1 MTGKTYINRQIAW
14 KAFAY
19 LVCVSMALIVLVPL
33 YIAVMGGF
41 KSMGQLMT
49 APLALPSPC
58 LPEQYGDMLTGKQ
71 GVLWQLFGN
80 SLFVAFCTVSLA
92 LVLCCSAAFAL
103 ARMHFRIKGLMYGYF
118 LLGLL
123 FPLTVAILPIY
134 IQIRNLKLIDNFF
147 GVILP
152 QVAFQLPAQI
162 LLLRGFFRA
171 IPNELEDAC
180 TIDGYGPLGFL
191 WHIVMPLSTPILA
204 TSAILTLVAS
214 WNNFFL
220 PLIAFN
226 DQKLYTLPMGVMY
239 FQGQHASQWNLI
251 LAYLTLAMV
260 PAVIL
265 FILGQKY
272 IVAGLTGGALK
283 G

>member
-1 MTGKTYINRQIAW
+1 MIAKSYPARKIAW
-14 KAFAY
+14 TSFAY
-19 LVCVSMALIVLVPL
+19 LVCGAMALVVLVPL

-41 KSMGQLMT
+41 KNMGQLMT
-49 APLALPSPC
+49 APLALPNPF

-92 LVLCCSAAFAL
+92 LVLCCSTAFAL
-103 ARMHFRIKGLMYGYF
+103 ARMRFKIKSLMYGYF

-134 IQIRNLKLIDNFF
+134 IQIRNLKLIDHYM
-147 GVILP
+147 GIVLP
-152 QVAFQLPAQI
+152 QVAFQLPTQI
-162 LLLRGFFRA
+162 LLLRGFFKA

-180 TIDGYGPLGFL
+180 TIDGYGPIGFL
-191 WHIVMPLSTPILA
+191 WHVVLPLSTPILA

-239 FQGQHASQWNLI
+239 FQGQHAAQWNMI

-260 PAVIL
+260 PAIAL

>member
-1 MTGKTYINRQIAW
+1 MAANTYTVRRTLWNG
-14 KAFAY
+14 FAY
-19 LVCVSMALIVLVPL
+19 ILCGAVALVVLIPL
-33 YIAVMGGF
+33 YIAVLGGF
-41 KSMGQLMT
+41 KTMGQLMT
-49 APLALPSPC
+49 EPLAFPNPF
-58 LPEQYGDMLTGKQ
+58 LPEQYGNMLSGKQ

-80 SLFVAFCTVSLA
+80 SMVVSASTVLLA
-92 LVLCCSAAFAL
+92 LVLCCGSAFAL
-103 ARMHFRIKGLMYGYF
+103 ARLRFKVNSVVYGYF

-134 IQIRNLKLIDNFF
+134 IQIRNMKLIDNFM
-147 GVILP
+147 GIILP
-152 QVAFQLPAQI
+152 QAAFQLPSQVM
-162 LLLRGFFRA
+162 LLRGFFKA
-171 IPNELEDAC
+171 IPQELEDAC
-180 TIDGYGPLGFL
+180 TIDGHGPLGFL
-191 WHIVMPLSTPILA
+191 WHIVLPLSTPILA

-226 DQKLYTLPMGVMY
+226 NQNLYTLPMGVMY

-251 LAYLTLAMV
+251 LAYLSLAMV
-260 PAVIL
+260 PAVL
-265 FILGQKY
+265 MFIFGQKY

>member
-1 MTGKTYINRQIAW
+1 VRRTLWNG
-14 KAFAY
+14 FAY
-19 LVCVSMALIVLVPL
+19 ILCGTVALVVLIPL
-33 YIAVMGGF
+33 YIAVLGGF
-41 KSMGQLMT
+41 KTMGQLMT
-49 APLALPSPC
+49 EPLAFPNPF
-58 LPEQYGDMLTGKQ
+58 LPEQYGNMLSGKQ

-80 SLFVAFCTVSLA
+80 SMVVSASTVLLA
-92 LVLCCSAAFAL
+92 LILCCGSAFAL
-103 ARMHFRIKGLMYGYF
+103 ARLRFKVNSVVYGYF

-134 IQIRNLKLIDNFF
+134 IQIRNMKLIDNFL
-147 GVILP
+147 GIILP
-152 QVAFQLPAQI
+152 QAAFQLPSQVM
-162 LLLRGFFRA
+162 LLRGFFKA
-171 IPNELEDAC
+171 IPQELEDAC
-180 TIDGYGPLGFL
+180 TIDGHGPLGFL
-191 WHIVMPLSTPILA
+191 WHIVLPLSTPILA

-226 DQKLYTLPMGVMY
+226 NQNLYTLPMGVMY

-251 LAYLTLAMV
+251 LAYLSLAMV
-260 PAVIL
+260 PAVIM
-265 FILGQKY
+265 FIFGQKY